1 MCHFKPK
8 NQKPRAILQLS
19 THPSW
24 GKRPH
29 VPGGY
34 GWKMVKTSLFWV
46 PEWLV
51 RAECPLSYQP
61 VIDKWHKLEKNFK
74 PLDFQDDVY
83 LATVYPYY
91 NTNNKCYEVNTEN
104 IQWEFSTGLVRKG
117 FLMMKTIY
125 VSLED
130 VIFSRIVSYEM
141 EDIYIKSFSFN
152 IIDIVHLSD
161 KITCWASTICHVS
174 VYFYFS
180 I

>member
-1 MCHFKPK
+1 MPSF
-8 NQKPRAILQLS
+8 LS
-19 THPSW
+19 TS
-24 GKRPH
+24 
-29 VPGGY
+29 
-34 GWKMVKTSLFWV
+34 
-46 PEWLV
+46 E
-51 RAECPLSYQP
+51 
-61 VIDKWHKLEKNFK
+61 DKWHKLEKNFK

-161 KITCWASTICHVS
+161 KITC
-174 VYFYFS
+174 
-180 I
+180 